1 MTTKERINQYLNS
14 KGISPT
20 KAEVMLNWGKGSLT
34 KSSSMSTDKLE
45 ELLLLFND
53 LSAEWLLRGE
63 GEMYKKTSTPN
74 SVKHNEAVRIN
85 SDFLMLKE
93 YKMEGTER
101 DILFNLKQIISIE
114 DRITTSIIKKSD
126 GQEIEVKCAFAEIVN
141 CLKGISL

>member
-1 MTTKERINQYLNS
+1 MTTKERIIQYLNY

-63 GEMYKKTSTPN
+63 GEMFKSKEN
-74 SVKHNEAVRIN
+74 RI
-85 SDFLMLKE
+85 
-93 YKMEGTER
+93 EG
-101 DILFNLKQIISIE
+101 
-114 DRITTSIIKKSD
+114 
-126 GQEIEVKCAFAEIVN
+126 EIEKKICGEFEVDENGYLKVKLLN
-141 CLKGISL
+141 K